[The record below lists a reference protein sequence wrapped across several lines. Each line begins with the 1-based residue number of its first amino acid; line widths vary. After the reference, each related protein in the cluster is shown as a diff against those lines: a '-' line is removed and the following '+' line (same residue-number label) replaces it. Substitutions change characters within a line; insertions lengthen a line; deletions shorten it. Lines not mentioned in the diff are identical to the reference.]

1 LLARHAHEPTPPL
14 DGIPEQTSMRPVIG
28 QMAISSGFLTI
39 EELTELRKSE
49 VGQNN
54 FCFNF
59 MD

>member
-1 LLARHAHEPTPPL
+1 
-14 DGIPEQTSMRPVIG
+14 MRPVIG